1 MVKKKVR
8 FSKCVD
14 YRGGIEQTY
23 ISQPKP
29 RVSKNVAFFTF
40 FSFCLLWWANPGR
53 TAIPGRPVERAE
65 QALGISPQ
73 NKNQFNIVV
82 AMKPRI
88 RY

>member
-1 MVKKKVR
+1 MCGDSNLET
-8 FSKCVD
+8 FCV
-14 YRGGIEQTY
+14 
-23 ISQPKP
+23 S
-29 RVSKNVAFFTF
+29 FFF
-40 FSFCLLWWANPGR
+40 NCFIIVLWWANPGR

-73 NKNQFNIVV
+73 TKNQFNIVV

>member
-1 MVKKKVR
+1 MLSEVDVKEYNR
-8 FSKCVD
+8 FLLF
-14 YRGGIEQTY
+14 
-23 ISQPKP
+23 ISH
-29 RVSKNVAFFTF
+29 V
-40 FSFCLLWWANPGR
+40 LWWANPGR

-73 NKNQFNIVV
+73 TKNQFNIVV